1 MHVAELKEQILSLR
15 YENKL
20 LTVEHNSLLADLDA
34 FKVKNPDLLTEL
46 EAELALI
53 EEKLGAKKKQ
63 RTQALANKNIS
74 RADFFEAEV
83 QTLYRKLIK
92 QVHPDISKNIKAAKL
107 AQQVTSAYNNA
118 NLTELLKLEQEI
130 NNNNQPILM
139 LRKEISDISYAN
151 SQLKLEIASL
161 KTSAAHLLKCK
172 FEHLENLKQLAV
184 AEAKA
189 ALRKKISAARHEFV
203 SKKLSSLASSA

>member
-1 MHVAELKEQILSLR
+1 MHVAELKAQIISLR

-20 LTVEHNSLLADLDA
+20 LTVEHNSLLAELDV

-46 EAELALI
+46 EAELELI
-53 EEKLGAKKKQ
+53 EEKLGVKKKQ
-63 RTQALANKNIS
+63 RTQDIIKNIS
-74 RADFFEAEV
+74 RSDFFEAEV

-92 QVHPDISKNIKAAKL
+92 QVHPDISKNINTAKL
-107 AQQVTSAYNNA
+107 AQQVTSAYSNA
-118 NLTELLKLEQEI
+118 NLAELLKLEQEI
-130 NNNNQPILM
+130 NNNNQPLLM
-139 LRKEISDISYAN
+139 LRKEISDILNAN
-151 SQLKLEIASL
+151 NLL
-161 KTSAAHLLKCK
+161 KTEILALKSSAAHLLKCK

-203 SKKLSSLASSA
+203 SKKLSTLASSA